1 MLVEGVLCGFYTND
15 EEIFIDEPAL
25 DAFVRKHI
33 PYYSVPEKWI
43 QVRSIPLTAN
53 GKVDRKQ
60 LSAATLDRSRA
71 DSGIEASQGELK
83 HASIEAALEIQP
95 SETKTREPSQDTEKG
110 KIFVTSQASELEG
123 ISDRESVDKAIDIL
137 PPVYGPHGLR
147 WLRHRAFILY
157 RRFFSVV
164 VLGNVSVASV
174 ILYREARQQEKVLP
188 ALAIATASNLVV
200 AVLMRWEPVIN
211 LLFTTF
217 CSVPVCEVFAQ
228 AGCVLQ
234 ANSSCQHFRPCSL
247 LLFDATVPEYFIL
260 AGYTAAAR
268 SRLLCGIVHSP

>member
-15 EEIFIDEPAL
+15 EEISIDEPAL
-25 DAFVRKHI
+25 GAFVRKHL
-33 PYYSVPEKWI
+33 PYYSVPEKWMH
-43 QVRSIPLTAN
+43 VRSIPLTAN

-60 LSAATLDRSRA
+60 LSATTLQRSRA
-71 DSGIEASQGELK
+71 DSGMDAPQGELE
-83 HASIEAALEIQP
+83 HTSIEAALEIR
-95 SETKTREPSQDTEKG
+95 SSKTNTREPSQDTEKG
-110 KIFVTSQASELEG
+110 TIFVTSEASELEG
-123 ISDRESVDKAIDIL
+123 ISDRESVDKVTDIL
-137 PPVYGPHGLR
+137 PPVYGPRGLR

-174 ILYREARQQEKVLP
+174 ILYREARQQEKILP

-228 AGCVLQ
+228 AGCSLQ
-234 ANSSCQHFRPCSL
+234 ANRQCQHFRPGFL

-260 AGYTAAAR
+260 VGYTAAAQ
-268 SRLLCGIVHSP
+268 SQPLCGIVHSL